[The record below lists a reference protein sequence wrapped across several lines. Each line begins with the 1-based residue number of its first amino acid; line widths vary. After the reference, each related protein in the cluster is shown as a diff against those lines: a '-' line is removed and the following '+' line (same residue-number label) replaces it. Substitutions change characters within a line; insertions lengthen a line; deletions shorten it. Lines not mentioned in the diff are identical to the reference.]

1 MCSSFG
7 VSCPK
12 LSASWTWFA
21 ICFPILGKFSAVIS
35 SYIFSGP
42 FSVSSPSRI
51 PITQMLVHLM
61 LFQRSPWLSS
71 FFFFFFHSFLYILFW
86 GSGFHLSVLQVTYP
100 FLCLSYSAIDSFQY
114 IVNLCLFVCS
124 LVLLGL

>member
-1 MCSSFG
+1 MLSHIREVFSCYFFIYFLRSFLCFFSFQDSYNANVG
-7 VSCPK
+7 AFNVVPEVS
-12 LSASWTWFA
+12 L
-21 ICFPILGKFSAVIS
+21 AVLI
-35 SYIFSGP
+35 
-42 FSVSSPSRI
+42 
-51 PITQMLVHLM
+51 
-61 LFQRSPWLSS
+61 
-71 FFFFFFHSFLYILFW
+71 FFFFFHSFLYILFW